1 MTQLYLAFSHENTP
15 LAEQLADR
23 LTGIDCILH
32 SDLSPDTANGGFNSV
47 LQETQYPVL
56 LLVTDNFLK
65 NETCMSGALGMLLS
79 LMRQSRILP
88 VVANGVV
95 IENGEEKSVETHIDR
110 VINAIQYMNYWQQQ
124 YLALSDQYNHTDG
137 DGKAAMNNRL
147 QAVHSIADQTGEL
160 ISALRDADFSRY
172 EVLEQNEF
180 AEVYRKL
187 NIPQPE
193 PGAEPEVPEIPQLVP
208 EEAPFTSFTPVIEQ
222 TAHPEDY
229 AEHKTAI
236 PVAGPVMFQPAPPVA
251 GPVVIDPPIAVHN
264 EHLTEP
270 SREEQRLP
278 DPGEYREQEIQQT
291 ISDAWGWIERGNPEL
306 GIEVLKLATEQYPD
320 HQQLREEY
328 EKALNAGIAVEEV
341 TDFEQE
347 AHSYEA
353 AGDSAFNDG
362 DYLMAKYCWDRASE
376 SNPQLPGIWKKLGL
390 LTSDQLTGYTETSI
404 IYLKKAYA
412 RDPMDAQVVERLI
425 ALGETD
431 LIAVD
436 TPEEPQQHEIIA
448 EPETPVHDI
457 IDEEPVTLPEQASA
471 TVAEQ
476 PETYPAKEP
485 AVTVQETTNAY
496 IPQPQPVVTPQPEQ
510 RPGIVLITGA
520 TSGIGKATAI
530 EFARHGYRL
539 IITGRR
545 AELLYEL
552 SNYITSVFRTD
563 VLPLVFDVR
572 DQRAV
577 DAALSYLPE
586 GWTDVDILINNAGL
600 AKGLSPI
607 HEGSLVH
614 WETMID
620 TNIKG
625 VLYVTRII
633 SQGMVKRRKGH
644 IVNISSSAGKEAYP
658 NGNVYSA
665 TKFAIEALTK
675 SMRLDL
681 HQHNIRVSQV
691 SPGHVEET
699 EFAITRFDGDAQRA
713 RIYDDFQPLKATDV
727 AEAIW
732 FMASRPA
739 HVNIQDIYMFGTQQ
753 ASATVVDRS
762 GRK

>member
-1 MTQLYLAFSHENTP
+1 MTQLYLAFSHENAP

-23 LTGIDCILH
+23 LPGIDCIQH
-32 SDLSPDTANGGFNSV
+32 SDLSPDAGNGGFNSV
-47 LQETQYPVL
+47 LQETQHPVL

-65 NETCMSGALGMLLS
+65 NETCMSGALGMMLS

-95 IENGEEKSVETHIDR
+95 IENGEERQVETHIDR

-124 YLALSDQYNHTDG
+124 YLALSDQFNHTDE
-137 DGKAAMNNRL
+137 DGKAALNSRL

-160 ISALRDADFSRY
+160 ISALRDADFSKW
-172 EVLEQNEF
+172 ENLEQTDF
-180 AEVYRKL
+180 ADVYRKL

-193 PGAEPEVPEIPQLVP
+193 PGAEPEAPEMPQP
-208 EEAPFTSFTPVIEQ
+208 APQEAPFTSFQPTSGISDH
-222 TAHPEDY
+222 AEDTHD
-229 AEHKTAI
+229 HKTAI

-251 GPVVIDPPIAVHN
+251 GPVVIDPPVAIHN
-264 EHLTEP
+264 EHITEP
-270 SREEQRLP
+270 SKEEQRLP

-291 ISDAWGWIERGNPEL
+291 ISDAWGWIERGNAEL
-306 GIEVLKLATEQYPD
+306 GIEVLKLAAEQYPD

-376 SNPQLPGIWKKLGL
+376 SNPELPGIWKKLGL

-404 IYLKKAYA
+404 IYLKKAYT

-425 ALGETD
+425 ALGETG
-431 LIAVD
+431 LVTLD
-436 TPEEPQQHEIIA
+436 TQTSTTELTVETSPVHEINDA
-448 EPETPVHDI
+448 APVI
-457 IDEEPVTLPEQASA
+457 IPEQQPAT

-476 PETYPAKEP
+476 PEMPATEEP
-485 AVTVQETTNAY
+485 TAIVQETTPAY
-496 IPQPQPVVTPQPEQ
+496 VPEPQPVTVAQPVQ
-510 RPGIVLITGA
+510 HPGIVLITGA

-552 SNYITSVFRTD
+552 SNYINSVFRTD

-675 SMRLDL
+675 SIRLDL
-681 HQHNIRVSQV
+681 HKHNIRVSQV

-713 RIYDDFQPLKATDV
+713 RIYDDFQPLKASDV

-739 HVNIQDIYMFGTQQ
+739 HVNIQDIYIFGTQQ

-762 GRK
+762 GR